1 MSNSN
6 LSNKFG
12 RMRTDGNVNVLCIED
27 GEQVTRLEGLN
38 IYPVGSDVSG
48 DYEHP
53 QGIIITL
60 SDANKIGL
68 EIE

>member
-1 MSNSN
+1 MTN
-6 LSNKFG
+6 LTNKFG
-12 RMRTDGNVNVLCIED
+12 RINSDGNVDVLYAED

>member
-1 MSNSN
+1 MTN
-6 LSNKFG
+6 LTNKFG
-12 RMRTDGNVNVLCIED
+12 RINSDGNVDVLYAED
-27 GEQVTRLEGLN
+27 GERVTRLEGLN